1 MVYLMVAP
9 FLVVLADYR
18 TALENLTLEK
28 VMLAVVQGQLVRVRP
43 ILDLNGIFITI
54 RFDLCFDSKN
64 INHKSFE
71 SGLEKIYRRSYIVY
85 VVYVI

>member
-9 FLVVLADYR
+9 FLVVPADYQ

-43 ILDLNGIFITI
+43 ILDLNMVY
-54 RFDLCFDSKN
+54 
-64 INHKSFE
+64 SF
-71 SGLEKIYRRSYIVY
+71 
-85 VVYVI
+85 

>member
-9 FLVVLADYR
+9 FPVVLVDYQ

-43 ILDLNGIFITI
+43 ILDLNMVYLFQ
-54 RFDLCFDSKN
+54 FDSTSALTRK
-64 INHKSFE
+64 
-71 SGLEKIYRRSYIVY
+71 L
-85 VVYVI
+85 